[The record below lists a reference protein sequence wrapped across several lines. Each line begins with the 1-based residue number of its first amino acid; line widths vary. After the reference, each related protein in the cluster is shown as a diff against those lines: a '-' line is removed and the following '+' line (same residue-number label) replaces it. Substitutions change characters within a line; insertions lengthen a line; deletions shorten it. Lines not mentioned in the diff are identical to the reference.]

1 MFEKFKEKTI
11 TEKLTRIL
19 GIPAVIITIAV
30 GIKSLIISNEEKPTN
45 NIQNS
50 GNNST
55 IVTGNGNTFN
65 NNTYNTID
73 SKDDQKKVTTK
84 SGNNDYNTIKQ
95 PKINTINDGKT
106 IIAILP
112 FENITN
118 DKEYEWLSKG
128 IPESLLVNLSTSDK
142 FTVIE
147 GTLRDKVLDEIN
159 FQQGK
164 YVDIKSAVRI
174 GKMLGSRE
182 IIIGSFQIIDKKIK
196 ITSRI
201 VDVENSKIIQS
212 SIVEYE
218 DSITDIFKMQKNYSN
233 YFINKID
240 Y

>member
-73 SKDDQKKVTTK
+73 SKHDQKKVTTK